1 MTVSPV
7 GTPVDMT
14 DADDLLALR
23 SDEASA
29 LLFVALRGD
38 F

>member
-1 MTVSPV
+1 MTVVP
-7 GTPVDMT
+7 GGHPVDMT

-23 SDEASA
+23 SDDASA